1 MKNNKRL
8 LLLIMLLSFVFLA
21 KANGGKSEA
30 PILHGYVTDAVT
42 KKPVA
47 GVIVSAILAGN
58 TNNAKEVTTD
68 ADGYFHFVQLPATQL
83 TLQFD
88 KKGYQPYKRSGVIV
102 KEKATIKITVEFLP
116 EDMDEDADNSEYPLL
131 RMIQLY

>member
-8 LLLIMLLSFVFLA
+8 LLLIMLVSLVFFA
-21 KANGGKSEA
+21 KASGGKSEA

-47 GVIVSAILAGN
+47 GVIVSAILPGSM
-58 TNNAKEVTTD
+58 NNAKEATTD
-68 ADGYFHFVQLPATQL
+68 ADGYFHFVQLPAAQL

-88 KKGYQPYKRSGVIV
+88 KKGYQPYNRSGVI
-102 KEKATIKITVEFLP
+102 
-116 EDMDEDADNSEYPLL
+116 
-131 RMIQLY
+131 